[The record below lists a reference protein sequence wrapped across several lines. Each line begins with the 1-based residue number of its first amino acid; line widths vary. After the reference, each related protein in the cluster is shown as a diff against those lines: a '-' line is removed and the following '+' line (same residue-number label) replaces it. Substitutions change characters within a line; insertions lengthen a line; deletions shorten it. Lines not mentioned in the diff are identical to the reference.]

1 MNEPDWNLYRT
12 LLAVL
17 ETGSLSAAART
28 LGLTQPTVG
37 RHVDELEQA
46 LGHALFTRSQQGL
59 RPTDAAQALR
69 PYAESLSTTAA
80 ALLREASSAIGAV
93 EGVVRISASDVI
105 GVEVLPPILSQL
117 QATYPQLSVELSLS
131 DTLHDLLR
139 READIAVRMTKPRQD
154 ALVARHIGTIEL
166 GLHAAR
172 SYLDRKG
179 SPADLQAL
187 TQHHMIGFDHE
198 TAFIRASIESIRQLA
213 PDFPQNIHW
222 TYRTNSN
229 LAQLSAI
236 RAGAGIGICQ
246 VKLAQRQPD
255 LVRLLPDFSLPL
267 DTWVAMHENLRQSPR
282 CKAVFDALCAGL
294 IDYVKS
300 A

>member
-117 QATYPQLSVELSLS
+117 QAAYPRLSVELSLS
-131 DTLHDLLR
+131 DTLQDLLR
-139 READIAVRMTKPRQD
+139 READIAVRMTKPQQD

-179 SPADLQAL
+179 SPADLKAL
-187 TQHHMIGFDHE
+187 TQHHMVGFDHE
-198 TAFIRASIESIRQLA
+198 TAFIRASIESIRQQA
-213 PDFPQNIHW
+213 PDFPQDLHW
-222 TYRTNSN
+222 TYRTDSN

-246 VKLAQRQPD
+246 VKLAQRQPN
-255 LVRLLPDFSLPL
+255 LVRLLPDFSLSL

-282 CKAVFDALCAGL
+282 CKAVFDALCEGL
-294 IDYVKS
+294 IDYVRS

>member
-37 RHVDELEQA
+37 RHIDELEQA

-59 RPTDAAQALR
+59 LPTDAAEALR
-69 PYAESLSTTAA
+69 PYTENLATTAA

-105 GVEVLPPILSQL
+105 GVEVLPPILSKL
-117 QATYPQLSVELSLS
+117 QAAHPRLDLELSLS

-139 READIAVRMTKPRQD
+139 READIAVRMTRPRQD

-172 SYLDRKG
+172 SYMDRKG

-187 TQHHMIGFDHE
+187 TLHHMVGFDRE
-198 TAFIRASIESIRQLA
+198 TAFIRASIESIRQQA
-213 PDFPQNIHW
+213 PGFPNNLHW
-222 TYRTNSN
+222 TYRTDSN

-236 RAGAGIGICQ
+236 KAGAGIGICQ
-246 VKLAQRQPD
+246 VKLAQRDPNM
-255 LVRLLPDFSLPL
+255 VRLLPEFSLSL

-282 CKAVFDALCAGL
+282 CRATFDALCDGL
-294 IDYVKS
+294 IDYVRS